1 MSTKAEVTGRIVE
14 LLQLV
19 IASSVMTN
27 ERIAR
32 SMGVN
37 VVDLQALGFIARSGE
52 PITAGEISQQTE
64 LPTSTTT
71 RVLDRLE
78 KQGLIERSTDPS
90 DRRRV
95 VVRVS
100 PAVVAGGAGT
110 GGADDP
116 YAGILDGMRRVHEG
130 FTVDEL
136 EVVARYL
143 DAVKDVR

>member
-1 MSTKAEVTGRIVE
+1 MSTRAEVTGRILE

-32 SMGVN
+32 SLGLN
-37 VVDLQALGFIARSGE
+37 VVDLQALGYIARHGAPMS
-52 PITAGEISQQTE
+52 AGQVSRQTG

-78 KQGLIERSTDPS
+78 KEGYVERMTDPG

-95 VVRVS
+95 VVRVR
-100 PAVVAGGAGT
+100 PEVAAGVGRGGE
-110 GGADDP
+110 DDP
-116 YAGILDGMRRVHEG
+116 YRAIVEGMRRVHEQ

-136 EVVARYL
+136 EVVERYL

>member
-1 MSTKAEVTGRIVE
+1 MSSKAEVTTRIVD

-27 ERIAR
+27 ERVAR
-32 SMGVN
+32 SMGVS
-37 VVDLQALGFIARSGE
+37 VVDLQALGYLARNGA
-52 PITAGEISQQTE
+52 PMTAGEVSQQTG

-78 KQGLIERSTDPS
+78 KQGYIERSTDPH

-95 VVRVS
+95 VVQLRAGAL
-100 PAVVAGGAGT
+100 PGAGG
-110 GGADDP
+110 GGEDDP
-116 YAGILDGMRRVHEG
+116 YREILEGMQRVHEG

-136 EVVARYL
+136 QVVARYL
-143 DAVKDVR
+143 DAVREVR

>member
-1 MSTKAEVTGRIVE
+1 MSSKAEVTGRIVE

-27 ERIAR
+27 ERIAH
-32 SMGVN
+32 SLGLN
-37 VVDLQALGFIARSGE
+37 VVDLQALGFIARNGS
-52 PITAGEISQQTE
+52 PMTAGEVSQQTE

-78 KQGLIERSTDPS
+78 KGGFIERSTDPN

-95 VVRVS
+95 VVRVR
-100 PAVVAGGAGT
+100 PGVLDGAGR
-110 GGADDP
+110 GGDGDP
-116 YAGILDGMRRVHEG
+116 YAAILTGMARVHEG
-130 FTVDEL
+130 FSVEEL

>member
-1 MSTKAEVTGRIVE
+1 MSTRAEVTGRILE

-32 SMGVN
+32 SMGLN
-37 VVDLQALGFIARSGE
+37 VVDLQALGFIQRHGG
-52 PITAGEISQQTE
+52 PMTAGEVSQQTE

-78 KQGLIERSTDPS
+78 RHGLIERATDPG

-95 VVRVS
+95 VVQLREG
-100 PAVVAGGAGT
+100 ALAGAGQ
-110 GGADDP
+110 GGEGDP
-116 YAGILDGMRRVHEG
+116 YGVILEGMRRAHER
-130 FTVDEL
+130 FTVEEL